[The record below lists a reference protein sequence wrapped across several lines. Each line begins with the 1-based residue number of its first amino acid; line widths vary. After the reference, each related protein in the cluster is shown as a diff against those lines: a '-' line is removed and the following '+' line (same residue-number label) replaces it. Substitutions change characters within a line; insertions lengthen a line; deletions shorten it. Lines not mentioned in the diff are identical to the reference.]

1 MKNYKRIFTDIFTSK
16 TIRPFL
22 WIIGILTAILFVLD
36 TFIMPYYV
44 NKGGTLAVPKVVG
57 LKEAAA
63 RKILD
68 SLHLEPRRGEIRQDP
83 SYPEGYVILQNPE
96 AEQTVKM
103 GRRVYLTIS
112 GGEQDVIVPSLR
124 GRSIRDAKF
133 ALDRAAL
140 RQGAIQ
146 YQVSI
151 ELPEGTIITQDIP
164 PGSKVKKNMF
174 ISVIVSAGESMD
186 SIYIPS
192 LIGKTLSEAQKILKE
207 KGLRTGNITYQINE
221 ELLPNTVIDQLPREN
236 EIVTTQKE
244 VDLFIAQAPEQS
256 VKKQEREKK

>member
-1 MKNYKRIFTDIFTSK
+1 MKKSNNLLAKIIASK
-16 TIRPFL
+16 TLRPIL
-22 WIIGILTAILFVLD
+22 WTFGIFVVALFVID
-36 TFIMPYYV
+36 TFVMPYYV
-44 NKGGTLAVPKVVG
+44 NKGGTLTVPKVVG
-57 LKEAAA
+57 LKEEFA

-68 SLHLEPRRGEIRQDP
+68 SLNLEPRRGEIRQDP
-83 SYPEGYVILQNPE
+83 SYPEGFVILQNP
-96 AEQTVKM
+96 APEQIVKK

-140 RQGAIQ
+140 KQGAIQ

-164 PGSKVKKNMF
+164 AGSRVKKSSY

-186 SIYIPS
+186 SIAIPS
-192 LIGKTLSEAQKILKE
+192 LIGKTFTEAQKILKD
-207 KGLRTGNITYQINE
+207 KGLRTGNITYQIND

-244 VDLFIAQAPEQS
+244 VDLFISQTPEKTD
-256 VKKQEREKK
+256 KKPERDK